1 MPTALN
7 TETVLIHAPDE
18 PFEPNTGGPQG
29 PPEEPS
35 SRGRG
40 GGGGDGRGDG
50 DARRK
55 SAGMGLFGMR
65 IALIPIT
72 VLFIAAAFIFYA
84 RSRNNINW
92 QSVPMPSLLWLSTTL
107 ILMSSW
113 TLERARAGLRA
124 DRYGIY
130 TRWLLRTL
138 YLGLGFLAS
147 QVLALQQLVTHGL
160 FMRHNPHSSM
170 VYIVTSS
177 HGLHLFGG
185 LIALAYLLLRAAL
198 HLHDSHAGRATTRR
212 ISLVTALY
220 WHFLAGLW
228 VCLFLLLLLWQ

>member
-18 PFEPNTGGPQG
+18 PYQADTGGPQG
-29 PPEEPS
+29 PPNDPS

-40 GGGGDGRGDG
+40 GGGGDDDG
-50 DARRK
+50 WRK
-55 SAGMGLFGMR
+55 SSGMGLFGMR
-65 IALIPIT
+65 IALIPIAI
-72 VLFIAAAFIFYA
+72 LFIATAVVFYA
-84 RSRNNINW
+84 RSRNSFNW
-92 QSVPMPSLLWLSTTL
+92 QSVPMPSLLWLSTVL
-107 ILMSSW
+107 ILVSSW

-124 DRYGIY
+124 DSYKLY

-147 QVLALQQLVTHGL
+147 QVLALQQLVTQGL

-170 VYIVTSS
+170 FYIVTAS

-198 HLHDSHAGRATTRR
+198 HLDDSQHGRASMRR
-212 ISLVTALY
+212 INVVTALY

>member
-18 PFEPNTGGPQG
+18 PFEPTTGGPQG

-35 SRGRG
+35 PGGRG
-40 GGGGDGRGDG
+40 GGGDDESGR
-50 DARRK
+50 R
-55 SAGMGLFGMR
+55 SSGMGLFGMR
-65 IALIPIT
+65 IALIPIA
-72 VLFIAAAFIFYA
+72 VLFIATALIFYI
-84 RSRNNINW
+84 RSRNGINW
-92 QSVPMPSLLWLSTTL
+92 RSVPMPSLLWLSTAL
-107 ILMSSW
+107 ILISSG
-113 TLERARAGLRA
+113 TLERARTGLQA
-124 DRYGIY
+124 DRFGVY

-147 QVLALQQLVTHGL
+147 QVLALQQLVTQGL
-160 FMRHNPHSSM
+160 FLRHNPHSSM
-170 VYIVTSS
+170 FSIITAS

-185 LIALAYLLLRAAL
+185 LIALAYLLVRAAL
-198 HLHDSHAGRATTRR
+198 HIHDSHHGRATTRR
-212 ISLVTALY
+212 IMVVTALY

>member
-18 PFEPNTGGPQG
+18 PFEPTTGGPQG
-29 PPEEPS
+29 PPEKPF

-40 GGGGDGRGDG
+40 GGGGDDDWQRN
-50 DARRK
+50 
-55 SAGMGLFGMR
+55 STGMGLLGMR

-72 VLFIAAAFIFYA
+72 VLFIATAFVFYA
-84 RSRNNINW
+84 RSRNSFNW
-92 QSVPMPSLLWLSTTL
+92 HSVPVPSLLWLSTAL
-107 ILMSSW
+107 ILVSSW
-113 TLERARAGLRA
+113 TLERARRGLRSDHYSA
-124 DRYGIY
+124 Y

-138 YLGLGFLAS
+138 YIGLGFLAS
-147 QVLALQQLVTHGL
+147 QVLALQQLVTQGM

-170 VYIVTSS
+170 FYIITAS

-185 LIALAYLLLRAAL
+185 LIALAYLLLRASL
-198 HLHDSHAGRATTRR
+198 HLNDSRAGRASTKR
-212 ISLVTALY
+212 INKVTALY